1 MKAKEIIDKV
11 KQTVELA
18 VPFVTGVVGIW
29 SKQADVAAYVAGAG
43 ALIVSGLEYA
53 KLFIKE

>member
-11 KQTVELA
+11 KQTIELLIAPATGIAA
-18 VPFVTGVVGIW
+18 VWGI
-29 SKQADVAAYVAGAG
+29 DIAAYVAGG
-43 ALIVSGLEYA
+43 ASIVISVLEYA